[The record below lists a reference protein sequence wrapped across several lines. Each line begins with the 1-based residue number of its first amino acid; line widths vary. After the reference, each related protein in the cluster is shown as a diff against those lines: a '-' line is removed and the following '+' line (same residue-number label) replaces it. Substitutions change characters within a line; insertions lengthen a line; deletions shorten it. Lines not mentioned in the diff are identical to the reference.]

1 MAFMFI
7 NLVMAQMVCISGNRL
22 FSKKTE
28 KQKRRDFNFHG
39 VLNHLTS
46 TFNLLLGLKVVLS
59 LDLEEI
65 LWSQLSN
72 QTSSAVF
79 SHGTISVVDDLWFDH
94 SNETFS

>member
-7 NLVMAQMVCISGNRL
+7 NLVMAQMVCISTKSPLFKENR
-22 FSKKTE
+22 

-59 LDLEEI
+59 LDLEQI

-72 QTSSAVF
+72 QTSSAVL

-94 SNETFS
+94 SNETS